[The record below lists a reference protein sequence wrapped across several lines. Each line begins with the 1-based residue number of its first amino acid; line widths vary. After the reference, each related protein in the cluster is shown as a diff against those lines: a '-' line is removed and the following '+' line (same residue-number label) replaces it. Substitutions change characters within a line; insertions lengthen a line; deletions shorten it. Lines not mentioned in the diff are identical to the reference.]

1 MISSIELENFT
12 LFHELNV
19 DLNPGINIIIGENG
33 TGKTQLLKAAYAASS
48 TLEQIGTTSL
58 EEDRLKPKLTERL
71 VSIFKPLDDKLGKL
85 HRSGAEKNAKV
96 KVKFSNEN
104 ELALSFYNNSQG
116 VVYSGEGN
124 FSNSQAAP
132 VFIPTK
138 EVLSFMKGF
147 SSLYQRYGL
156 SFDQTYQDICI
167 SLDLP
172 EIRNEQ
178 LQEKSKWA
186 ISEINAVVGG
196 QFVFSGGGKVIFKSE
211 NNEYSANVV
220 AEGFRKAGML
230 ARLLETGVIQPGISG
245 TLFWDEPESNLN
257 PKLMEMLVS
266 ILLELSRN
274 GLQIVLAT
282 HDYVFLKWFDLLV
295 DKNKGDQVRYHA
307 LYKDKESKKINIEQS
322 ENFKQLAENAIS
334 DSYSDLT
341 KAQVKKNMGGLGQ

>member
-19 DLNPGINIIIGENG
+19 DLSPGINIIIGENG
-33 TGKTQLLKAAYAASS
+33 TGKTQFLKAAYAASS
-48 TLEQIGTTSL
+48 TLEQIGTASL
-58 EEDRLKPKLTERL
+58 EEDILKAKLTERL

-85 HRSGAEKNAKV
+85 HRSGAEANAKV
-96 KVKFSNEN
+96 KVNFSNEN
-104 ELALSFYNNSQG
+104 ELALSFHNNSQG
-116 VVYSGEGN
+116 VGYSGEGN
-124 FSNSQAAP
+124 FTNTQMTP

-147 SSLYQRYGL
+147 TSLYQRYGL
-156 SFDQTYQDICI
+156 SFDQTYQDICL

-172 EIRNEQ
+172 EVRNEI

-186 ISEINAVVGG
+186 IDEINSVVGG
-196 QFVFSGGGKVIFKSE
+196 KFVFSGGGKVTFKSE
-211 NNEYSANVV
+211 NNEYSTNVV

-245 TLFWDEPESNLN
+245 ALFWDEPESNLN

-282 HDYVFLKWFDLLV
+282 HDYVFLKWFDLLA
-295 DKNKGDQVRYHA
+295 DEKKGDQVRYHA
-307 LYKDKESKKINIEQS
+307 LYKDKVSKKIHIEQS
-322 ENFKQLAENAIS
+322 ENFKQLSENAIS